1 MKINSLALCFCLV
14 PLLAGMAQ
22 VPTYDPHR
30 DGASAE
36 LDILVVDDMGIPV
49 PEVDMC
55 VSFATGPV
63 DGIDRAGRTD
73 KNGRFPASCRTTS
86 SIWILAQKEGYY
98 QTRHHMDAQQVS
110 YDKAIQTHRWS
121 DASVETPIVL
131 KKIRN
136 PAKLMVHGGN
146 LQEMAWPATNTL
158 LGFDLELF
166 DWCPPYGA
174 GRHDDLQ
181 LEYNFWRS
189 PTNWLQVYSHL
200 TLTMTNCVDGLYL
213 APVDDYSLLKRCY
226 RANPDAIYQRRLEF
240 VYDRRTGEVEQSQR
254 MPKDQ
259 YMVFR
264 TRTQTNDVGE
274 VASANYG
281 LIFEKGK
288 YGLSWNIR
296 TAFNPPPNDTN
307 LECTDKPHG
316 RRR

>member
-1 MKINSLALCFCLV
+1 MKRLFLLCLLLLFATGSAPV
-14 PLLAGMAQ
+14 PL
-22 VPTYDPHR
+22 YDPHR
-30 DGASAE
+30 DGALAE
-36 LDILVVDDMGIPV
+36 LAIVVVDDEGSPV
-49 PEVDMC
+49 DDASLC

-63 DGIDRAGRTD
+63 EGINSTGRTD

-98 QTRHHMDAQQVS
+98 QTRYHVDAQQVS
-110 YDKAIQTHRWS
+110 YDKAIQTRRWS

-136 PAKLMVHGGN
+136 PVKLTVHGGN

-166 DWCPPYGA
+166 DWCPPYGS

-181 LEYNFWRS
+181 LEYDFWRS

-226 RANPDAIYQRRLEF
+226 RANPDASYQRRLEF

-264 TRTQTNDVGE
+264 TRTQTNEAGKVT
-274 VASANYG
+274 SANYG

-296 TAFNPPPNDTN
+296 TAFNPVPNDTN
-307 LECTDKPHG
+307 LECTDEPHG